1 MEETIKLLSEMNEN
15 MKIVLRNLDV
25 LINLQSGMA
34 VDLED
39 TLEVTKKMKDERR
52 PIVQI
57 IGGED

>member
-1 MEETIKLLSEMNEN
+1 MKETIKLLSEMNEN

-25 LINLQSGMA
+25 LINLQSGIA

-39 TLEVTKKMKDERR
+39 TLKVVKEMKKR
-52 PIVQI
+52 PTVQI

>member
-39 TLEVTKKMKDERR
+39 TLEVVKEMKKR
-52 PIVQI
+52 PTVQI
-57 IGGED
+57 IGRED

>member
-1 MEETIKLLSEMNEN
+1 MEETNKLLSEMNEN

-39 TLEVTKKMKDERR
+39 ILEVTKKMKD
-52 PIVQI
+52 
-57 IGGED
+57 DLLYK

>member
-25 LINLQSGMA
+25 LINLQSGIA

-39 TLEVTKKMKDERR
+39 TLKVVKEMKKR
-52 PIVQI
+52 PTVQI

>member
-1 MEETIKLLSEMNEN
+1 MEETIKLLSDMNEN

-25 LINLQSGMA
+25 LINLQSGIA

-39 TLEVTKKMKDERR
+39 TLKVVKEMKKR
-52 PIVQI
+52 PTVQI

>member
-39 TLEVTKKMKDERR
+39 TLKVVKEMKKR
-52 PIVQI
+52 PTVQI

>member
-25 LINLQSGMA
+25 LINLQSGIA

-39 TLEVTKKMKDERR
+39 TLKVVKEMKK
-52 PIVQI
+52 
-57 IGGED
+57 

>member
-39 TLEVTKKMKDERR
+39 ALKVVKEMKKQ
-52 PIVQI
+52 PVVQI
-57 IGGED
+57 IGRED

>member
-25 LINLQSGMA
+25 LINLQSGIA
-34 VDLED
+34 VYLED
-39 TLEVTKKMKDERR
+39 TLKVVKEMKKR
-52 PIVQI
+52 PTVQI

>member
-1 MEETIKLLSEMNEN
+1 MEETIKMLSEMNEN

-25 LINLQSGMA
+25 LINLQSGIA

-39 TLEVTKKMKDERR
+39 TLKVVKEMKKQ
-52 PIVQI
+52 PTVQI

>member
-1 MEETIKLLSEMNEN
+1 MEKTIKLLSEMNEN

-25 LINLQSGMA
+25 LINLQSGIA

-39 TLEVTKKMKDERR
+39 TLKVVKEMKKR
-52 PIVQI
+52 PTVQI

>member
-34 VDLED
+34 VDLEN
-39 TLEVTKKMKDERR
+39 TLEVTKKMKD
-52 PIVQI
+52 
-57 IGGED
+57 DLLYK

>member
-15 MKIVLRNLDV
+15 MKIVLRNLDI
-25 LINLQSGMA
+25 LINLQSGIA

-39 TLEVTKKMKDERR
+39 TLKVVKEMKKR
-52 PIVQI
+52 PTVQI

>member
-25 LINLQSGMA
+25 LINLQSGIA

-39 TLEVTKKMKDERR
+39 TLKVVKEMKKQ

-57 IGGED
+57 IGRED

>member
-1 MEETIKLLSEMNEN
+1 MEETIKMLSEMNEN

-25 LINLQSGMA
+25 LINLQSGIA

-39 TLEVTKKMKDERR
+39 TLKVVKEMKKR
-52 PIVQI
+52 PTVQI